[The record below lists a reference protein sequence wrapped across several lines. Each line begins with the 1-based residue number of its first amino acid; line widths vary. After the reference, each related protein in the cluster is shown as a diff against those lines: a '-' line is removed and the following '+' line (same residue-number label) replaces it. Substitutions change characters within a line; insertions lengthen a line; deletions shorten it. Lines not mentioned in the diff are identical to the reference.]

1 MRPCDLHIVFE
12 TGPNEVGMVSDYLS
26 VVCRRYMGVLRAEW
40 RVHATAFDDLKLIAE
55 SMDWLCNKENCLE
68 WSKEKSFHGPIMNT
82 GLVKINRKKEALE
95 CLKNLGSE
103 VHRAILADGL
113 ERRIDGDKNLHIRI
127 SLPMLVKGEIKLAKS
142 GNIEASVKGI
152 FKIESYP
159 GSHPKDIATEL
170 IEAMI

>member
-1 MRPCDLHIVFE
+1 
-12 TGPNEVGMVSDYLS
+12 
-26 VVCRRYMGVLRAEW
+26 
-40 RVHATAFDDLKLIAE
+40 
-55 SMDWLCNKENCLE
+55 
-68 WSKEKSFHGPIMNT
+68 
-82 GLVKINRKKEALE
+82 
-95 CLKNLGSE
+95 
-103 VHRAILADGL
+103 
-113 ERRIDGDKNLHIRI
+113 ERRIDSDKNLHIPK

>member
-1 MRPCDLHIVFE
+1 
-12 TGPNEVGMVSDYLS
+12 MVSDYLS
-26 VVCRRYMGVLRAEW
+26 VLCRRYMGYSGLSGG
-40 RVHATAFDDLKLIAE
+40 VHATAFDDLKLIAD

-82 GLVKINRKKEALE
+82 GFVKINRKKMALE

-113 ERRIDGDKNLHIRI
+113 ERRIDGDKI
-127 SLPMLVKGEIKLAKS
+127 STSGYPCLCLLKEIKLAKS